1 MMKTKAMLIMLM
13 MAPLFFGCTV
23 LSFYPL
29 YTEDTLIR
37 DDRITGKW
45 YTTDG
50 NLFDSTPADTI
61 IWDISFPEN
70 IQANMTHAFANGV
83 DETIPNSYA
92 YNLNMYNQHEPE
104 TGAEFILHL
113 VKLGDQVFVDFFP
126 IDYEES
132 FDNTLLVI
140 HLMGVH
146 TFAKIDYGEQLTINW
161 FDAELMQTLFN
172 ENRIRVKHENNGVY
186 TLLTAKPVELQKF
199 VQKYAGEKSAFSEDL
214 LFKLSKY

>member
-1 MMKTKAMLIMLM
+1 MKTKAMLVM
-13 MAPLFFGCTV
+13 MMPALFIGCTV

-37 DDRITGKW
+37 DDRISGKW
-45 YTTDG
+45 YTTD
-50 NLFDSTPADTI
+50 NTTDTI

-70 IQANMTHAFANGV
+70 IQANLTHAFAVGA
-83 DETIPNSYA
+83 DEAIPNSYA
-92 YNLNMYNQHEPE
+92 YTLNMYNQHEPE
-104 TGAEFILHL
+104 TAAEFILHL

-126 IDYEES
+126 IDWEEI
-132 FDNTLLVI
+132 FDNTLLVF

-146 TFAKIDYGEQLTINW
+146 TFAKIEFGEQITINW

-172 ENRIRVKHENNGVY
+172 ENRIRVRHENNGVY
-186 TLLTAKPVELQKF
+186 TLLTAKPDELQKF

-214 LFKLSKY
+214 LFQLSKY